1 MFSASLYNPDVDV
14 ADFSGQLQEFQN
26 RFRSDKEL
34 RTLLPLHSS
43 VYSMLDSMIQVLG
56 EQQISYLSADAAVR
70 KPKLHAKTNLFVS
83 LEVVRELL
91 TRPEFTEVFKIYI
104 QQRVAQATE
113 YADSGNVQEKAEAFL
128 KVTRDWISDYAEE
141 LSPQEQEKVIFYFK
155 VGTMNQNYRSKVFDG
170 EAVVLL
176 SGAYS
181 IYGLMDMV
189 FRIGLTTPIDSL
201 ETLEEHLP
209 QYGGFKRGVGRM
221 IRTTL

>member
-1 MFSASLYNPDVDV
+1 MS
-14 ADFSGQLQEFQN
+14 
-26 RFRSDKEL
+26 
-34 RTLLPLHSS
+34 
-43 VYSMLDSMIQVLG
+43 
-56 EQQISYLSADAAVR
+56 
-70 KPKLHAKTNLFVS
+70 
-83 LEVVRELL
+83 
-91 TRPEFTEVFKIYI
+91 RPEFTQVFESYI

-113 YADSGNVQEKAEAFL
+113 YGATENVQEKAEAFL
-128 KVTRDWISDYAEE
+128 NVTRDWIMNYAEE
-141 LSPQEQEKVIFYFK
+141 LSPEELEKVVFYFK

-209 QYGGFKRGVGRM
+209 QYGGFKRGMGRW
-221 IRTTL
+221 IRTAL